1 MRRPPTRV
9 VVPVLVGLYLLASI
23 ALAGC
28 NKLSFSTT
36 SETPA
41 PGGSDQAS
49 AGKKLFDA
57 NCMKCHSVSAAPS
70 GGPGPGGPGP
80 GGPRPGGPG
89 GPGGPGPGG
98 PGGGGKGPSLA
109 KVGADPTHT
118 RDWLADHVRDP
129 QKHKP
134 NSRMPK
140 FAEKLKDEDILTL
153 ADYLASLK

>member
-1 MRRPPTRV
+1 
-9 VVPVLVGLYLLASI
+9 VG
-23 ALAGC
+23 G
-28 NKLSFSTT
+28 T
-36 SETPA
+36 A
-41 PGGSDQAS
+41 PG
-49 AGKKLFDA
+49 
-57 NCMKCHSVSAAPS
+57 
-70 GGPGPGGPGP
+70 GGPGPGGPK
-80 GGPRPGGPG
+80 PG

-109 KVGADPTHT
+109 KVGADPMHT

-140 FAEKLKDEDILTL
+140 FGEKLKDDDILTL